1 MWGVYFD
8 IIREILN
15 RSIEA
20 YMLDNNQSRSEVLVE
35 IRKQIDSTQVQHY
48 KKHDDPEI
56 DYSNPLCRLGYLYRH
71 AGVNATF
78 FERILIDDQKLQ
90 SAVTHAIGRGDLNIC
105 SLGGGPGT
113 EMLGIGKYL
122 LTHGTEMP
130 GRIDFT
136 VLDNVHPWAETW
148 KELANHVERKLHG
161 ELGTSKPIVASS
173 FLPFDVLDPTSYSNY
188 TSMFKSVDILIC
200 NYLFSENKLNLDKAG
215 QAVERLVH
223 MTNPACVFAVIDR
236 LESNPT
242 FKNDVVS
249 LFQSAFESTIKDA
262 PLIGTMDVDEQKDVM
277 GQDLLDAL
285 LSPRLDFRGDTKGP
299 TVFWFTVMRGQQV
312 GP

>member
-1 MWGVYFD
+1 MWEVYFD
-8 IIREILN
+8 IIRETLN

-20 YMLDNNQSRSEVLVE
+20 YMLRNNQSRSEVLVE
-35 IRKQIDSTQVQHY
+35 IKKQIDSTQVQHF
-48 KKHDDPEI
+48 KDDPEI
-56 DYSNPLCRLGYLYRH
+56 DYRNPLCRLGYLYRH

-78 FERILIDDQKLQ
+78 FERILIGDEKLQ
-90 SAVTHAIGRGDLNIC
+90 SAVTRAIGRGDLNIC

-122 LTHGTEMP
+122 LNRGTEVP
-130 GRIDFT
+130 SKIVFT

-148 KELANHVERKLHG
+148 KELANSVERKLHG

-173 FLPFDVLDPTSYSNY
+173 FLPFDVLDATSYSDY

-200 NYLFSENKLNLDKAG
+200 NYLFSENKPNLDKAG

-223 MTNPACVFAVIDR
+223 MTNPDCVFAVIDR
-236 LESNPT
+236 LESRT
-242 FKNDVVS
+242 SFKNDVVN
-249 LFQSAFESTIKDA
+249 LFQSAFKSTIEDDT
-262 PLIGTMDVDEQKDVM
+262 LIGVMDGDEQKDVL
-277 GQDLLDAL
+277 GQDLLEVL
-285 LSPRLDFRGDTKGP
+285 GSPRVDFQRRTNGP
-299 TVFWFTVMRGQQV
+299 TVFWFTVMRDHQV